1 MAELGDG
8 AGSSFPSAV
17 DTNSKLEFDKDSS
30 EKTLVR
36 ADVVNDLA
44 AAVVAME
51 TELGVNPSG
60 TDSTVAAR
68 LAFLNSTA
76 IPFTSGDTTPS
87 VSAGA
92 LFSVPAAV
100 TITNF
105 DDPPAAG
112 TKLIEIISSTTGVII
127 VYDATKIKLSGQID
141 AVLNSDDSIVLRYD
155 GSKWVERYRILL

>member
-1 MAELGDG
+1 MELGDG
-8 AGSSFPSAV
+8 AGTSYPNAI